1 MIAKPSVQQ
10 ILLAN
15 CFVSN
20 HADFDLV
27 LTEEQMVA
35 TAVGENAVLLEIV
48 ASDKSNP
55 VELSCSYSEIYGLAF
70 SWFRVDGPD
79 PTLIDGYSAGD
90 LAGYEIGTA
99 LIGPFLRGVRLAENF
114 RASPHWDQA
123 LIEGASF
130 SIAVAGQ
137 GRSSYQRYETI
148 LFEAFCLALGI
159 DKPRLLVVHDERNT
173 VLIRKYAISRDVD
186 FLPDAAMSPSWWVA
200 LAMRVFDACA
210 RLSRRSSLLVFEY
223 NPTKFFARQV
233 VAGRGRSCRIVR
245 MFPSIREVF
254 PTLVRGHGI
263 WLGPTSRDEGAS
275 AREPNDYTGYPLH
288 LEIRGFDAVPV
299 LGLHLT
305 VMLSTYAAFIK
316 ATVPGIHR
324 MLDRFH
330 VYAILAPYEVPP
342 VPRLVMHCAR
352 RRSIPTFCTTDGFP
366 FFAQNTMGRNAPVA
380 EHYLAWSEHTAWW
393 AEAQGNSVQT
403 VVTGN
408 PAMSTDREN
417 QRAWPMRLSTPMRI
431 LYSPGGSSEIENRS
445 ASEEMFVQVLR
456 GIEAYEKPVTIMLKP
471 HPSDSAER
479 FRRLAT
485 RPIEFCK
492 TGRISDY
499 FDDTDVL
506 LTEPSTCLFEA
517 LLAGVPV
524 MLLRP
529 WRTNVSAGLPWNG
542 DEWLER
548 RTAQTA
554 SDVTRLLLDEHTLLE
569 PPPSGWLEHYIGPL
583 DTGAT
588 DRILE
593 YIQRVCPSLMS
604 ASSQPEA

>member
-1 MIAKPSVQQ
+1 MIAESGSQKV
-10 ILLAN
+10 LLTN
-15 CFVSN
+15 CFVPD
-20 HADFDLV
+20 HAHFDFV

-35 TAVGENAVLLEIV
+35 TAVGQNAVLLEIV

-55 VELSCSYSEIYGLAF
+55 VDLSLLSSELWDMAY
-70 SWFRVDGPD
+70 SWFRVDGRD

-159 DKPRLLVVHDERNT
+159 DKPRLLVVHDQQNT
-173 VLIRKYAISRDVD
+173 LLIRKYASSRDVD
-186 FLPDAAMSPSWWVA
+186 FLPDAAMSPSWRVA
-200 LAMRVFDACA
+200 LAMRVFDVCA

-223 NPTKFFARQV
+223 NPMKSFAQQV

-245 MFPSIREVF
+245 TTPAIREVF
-254 PTLVRGHGI
+254 ATLIRGHGI
-263 WLGPTSRDEGAS
+263 WLGPASRDEGAS
-275 AREPNDYTGYPLH
+275 ALESNDYADYPLH

-299 LGLHLT
+299 LGSHLT
-305 VMLSTYAAFIK
+305 GTLSTYAAFIK

-330 VYAILAPYEVPP
+330 VHAILAPYEVPP

-366 FFAQNTMGRNAPVA
+366 FFAQNAMGRNAPVA
-380 EHYLAWSEHTAWW
+380 EHYLAWSEHTASW
-393 AEAQGNSVQT
+393 AEAHGNSVQT

-408 PAMSTDREN
+408 PALSTDGEN
-417 QRAWPMRLSTPMRI
+417 QRAWPSQLGTPMRV

-456 GIEAYEKPVTIMLKP
+456 GIEACGMKSRILVKP

-479 FRRLAT
+479 FRRLVT
-485 RPIEFCK
+485 RPIEFRE

-524 MLLRP
+524 MLLWP
-529 WRTNVSAGLPWNG
+529 WRTNVSVGLPWNG

-554 SDVTRLLLDEHTLLE
+554 DDVTRLLLDEETLLE
-569 PPPSGWLEHYIGPL
+569 PPPSGWLEHYLGPL

-593 YIQRVCPSLMS
+593 YIQRVCPSLMWARS
-604 ASSQPEA
+604 RQE

>member
-1 MIAKPSVQQ
+1 MITKPRSQKV
-10 ILLAN
+10 LLTN
-15 CFVSN
+15 CVVSN

-55 VELSCSYSEIYGLAF
+55 VDLSLLWSELWDLAY
-70 SWFRVDGPD
+70 SWFRLDGRD

-90 LAGYEIGTA
+90 LAGFEVGTA
-99 LIGPFLRGVRLAENF
+99 LIGPFLRGVRLAEIF
-114 RASPHWDQA
+114 RASPHWGQP
-123 LIEGASF
+123 LIEEWSF
-130 SIAVAGQ
+130 SIVVADQ
-137 GRSSYQRYETI
+137 GSPSYQRYETI
-148 LFEAFCLALGI
+148 LFEAFCLALGV

-173 VLIRKYAISRDVD
+173 VLIRKYASARDVV
-186 FLPDAAMSPSWWVA
+186 FLPEATMSPSWWVA
-200 LAMRVFDACA
+200 LAMRVFVACS
-210 RLSRRSSLLVFEY
+210 RLSSRSSLLVFEY

-233 VAGRGRSCRIVR
+233 VTGRGRSCRIVR
-245 MFPSIREVF
+245 TTPSIREVF

-275 AREPNDYTGYPLH
+275 VLESNDYADYPLH
-288 LEIRGFDAVPV
+288 LEIRGFNAVPV
-299 LGLHLT
+299 LGSHLAA
-305 VMLSTYAAFIK
+305 MLSTYTTFIK
-316 ATVPGIHR
+316 SAVPSINR
-324 MLDRFH
+324 MLDRSH
-330 VYAILAPYEVPP
+330 VHAIFTPFAVPP
-342 VPRLVMHCAR
+342 VQRLVMKCAR
-352 RRSIPTFCTTDGFP
+352 RRGIPVFCTTDGFP
-366 FFAQNTMGRNAPVA
+366 FFAQNMLGRNAPVA
-380 EHYLAWSEHTAWW
+380 EHYLAWSEHTASW
-393 AEAQGNSVQT
+393 AEVHGDSVQT

-408 PAMSTDREN
+408 PAMSTNREN
-417 QRAWPMRLSTPMRI
+417 QRAWPTGLSTPMRI

-445 ASEEMFVQVLR
+445 TSEAMFSQVLR
-456 GIEAYEKPVTIMLKP
+456 GIEAYEKPATIMLKP

-485 RPIEFCK
+485 RPIEFRE

-517 LLAGVPV
+517 LLAGIPV
-524 MLLRP
+524 ILLWP
-529 WRTNVSAGLPWNG
+529 WRQNVSAGLPWNG

-554 SDVTRLLLDEHTLLE
+554 DDVTRLLLDEQTLLE

-593 YIQRVCPSLMS
+593 YIQRVCPSLL
-604 ASSQPEA
+604 

>member
-1 MIAKPSVQQ
+1 MIAESGSQKV
-10 ILLAN
+10 LLTN
-15 CFVSN
+15 CFAPD
-20 HADFDLV
+20 HAHFDLV

-35 TAVGENAVLLEIV
+35 TAVGQNAVLLEIV

-55 VELSCSYSEIYGLAF
+55 VDLSLLSSELWDLAY
-70 SWFRVDGPD
+70 SWFRVDGRD

-114 RASPHWDQA
+114 RASPHYDQPSV
-123 LIEGASF
+123 EGWSF
-130 SIAVAGQ
+130 SIAVADQ
-137 GRSSYQRYETI
+137 GSPSYQRYETI
-148 LFEAFCLALGI
+148 LFEAFCLALGVE
-159 DKPRLLVVHDERNT
+159 KPGLLVVHDERNT
-173 VLIRKYAISRDVD
+173 VLIRKYASNRGVD
-186 FLPDAAMSPSWWVA
+186 FLPEATMSPSWWVA
-200 LAMRVFDACA
+200 LAMWVFDACS
-210 RLSRRSSLLVFEY
+210 RLGRRPSLLVFEY

-233 VAGRGRSCRIVR
+233 VTGRGRSCRIVR
-245 MFPSIREVF
+245 TTPSIREVF
-254 PTLVRGHGI
+254 ATLIRGHGI

-275 AREPNDYTGYPLH
+275 VLESNDYTGYPLH
-288 LEIRGFDAVPV
+288 LEIRGFNAVPV
-299 LGLHLT
+299 LGSHLT
-305 VMLSTYAAFIK
+305 AMLSTYAAFIK

-330 VYAILAPYEVPP
+330 VHAILAPYQIPP

-352 RRSIPTFCTTDGFP
+352 RRGIPAFCTTDGFP
-366 FFAQNTMGRNAPVA
+366 FFAQTVMGRISPVA
-380 EHYLAWSEHTAWW
+380 EHYLAWSEHTASW
-393 AEAQGNSVQT
+393 AEVQGNSVQT

-417 QRAWPMRLSTPMRI
+417 QRAWATRLSTPMRI
-431 LYSPGGSSEIENRS
+431 LYSPGGSSEIKNRS
-445 ASEEMFVQVLR
+445 ASEQMFSQVLR
-456 GIEAYEKPVTIMLKP
+456 GIEAYEKPATIMLKP

-485 RPIEFCK
+485 RPIEFRE

-524 MLLRP
+524 ILLRP
-529 WRTNVSAGLPWNG
+529 WQPNVSAGLPWNG
-542 DEWLER
+542 DEWLEC

-554 SDVTRLLLDEHTLLE
+554 DDVTRLLLDEETLLE

-593 YIQRVCPSLMS
+593 YIQYVCPSLMRARS
-604 ASSQPEA
+604 HQE

>member
-1 MIAKPSVQQ
+1 MIVKPGSQRV
-10 ILLAN
+10 LLAN

-35 TAVGENAVLLEIV
+35 TAFGENAVLLEIV
-48 ASDKSNP
+48 ASDETNP
-55 VELSCSYSEIYGLAF
+55 VDLSLPRSELWDLSY
-70 SWFRVDGPD
+70 SWFRVDGRD

-114 RASPHWDQA
+114 RASPAWDQA
-123 LIEGASF
+123 MLEVSSF
-130 SIAVAGQ
+130 SIAIADQ
-137 GRSSYQRYETI
+137 GSPSYQRYETI
-148 LFEAFCLALGI
+148 LFEAFCLALGVE
-159 DKPRLLVVHDERNT
+159 KPGFLVVHDERNIG
-173 VLIRKYAISRDVD
+173 LIRKYTSSRDVD
-186 FLPDAAMSPSWWVA
+186 FLPDTTKSLSWRTA
-200 LAMRVFDACA
+200 LVMRVFDACA
-210 RLSRRSSLLVFEY
+210 RLSRRSSLFVFEY
-223 NPTKFFARQV
+223 NPTKAFARQV
-233 VAGRGRSCRIVR
+233 VMGRGRSCRIVR
-245 MFPSIREVF
+245 TAPSIREVF
-254 PTLVRGHGI
+254 ATLIRGHGI
-263 WLGPTSRDEGAS
+263 WLGSRSRDQGAS
-275 AREPNDYTGYPLH
+275 ALESNDYADYPLH

-299 LGLHLT
+299 LGSHLT

-380 EHYLAWSEHTAWW
+380 EHYLAWSEHTASW

-445 ASEEMFVQVLR
+445 ASEAMFSEVLR

-471 HPSDSAER
+471 HPSDSADR
-479 FRRLAT
+479 FRRIAT
-485 RPIEFCK
+485 RPIEFRE
-492 TGRISDY
+492 TGRIRDY

-542 DEWLER
+542 DEWLDR

-554 SDVTRLLLDEHTLLE
+554 DDVTRLLLDEQTLLE
-569 PPPSGWLEHYIGPL
+569 PPPSGWLEHYIGSL

-593 YIQRVCPSLMS
+593 YIQYVCPSLMGARS
-604 ASSQPEA
+604 RQE